1 VRFFCFFPSSVR
13 NAIGFLIRIT
23 LNLEIPLGRIVIFTI
38 LILPSREH
46 GISLYLLM
54 SSLIS
59 FISVSWFYVYTSF
72 VSLPRFIPTYCVLF
86 VAMVSGVYSS
96 ISLSYFS
103 LLVYRNAS
111 DFCVLILYS
120 SSNFLMVSFGFSMYS
135 TMSSTNSEFY
145 FFYSN
150 LYSFYL
156 FISLIA
162 IARTSKTMLNNSG
175 ESGHA
180 CLVPDFRGN
189 AFCFSPL
196 EMMFAVG
203 LSNMACCMLR

>member
-1 VRFFCFFPSSVR
+1 MR

-23 LNLEIPLGRIVIFTI
+23 LNLEIPLGCIVIFTI
-38 LILPSREH
+38 LILPSQEH

-59 FISVSWFYVYTSF
+59 FISVSWFSVYTSF

-111 DFCVLILYS
+111 EFCVLILYS
-120 SSNFLMVSFGFSMYS
+120 SSNFLMLSFAFSMYS
-135 TMSSTNSEFY
+135 TMSSANSEFY
-145 FFYSN
+145 FYSN

-175 ESGHA
+175 ESGQP
-180 CLVPDFRGN
+180 CLVLDLRWN
-189 AFCFSPL
+189 AFSFSPL
-196 EMMFAVG
+196 KIVCCG
-203 LSNMACCMLR
+203 LFLYGLYYV